1 MTDEELCP
9 LAQQGDEGALNELLS
24 KYKPLASKI
33 ARSYFLT
40 AGDIEDLIQE
50 GMIGLYKAIKHFVSG
65 KNATFKTFATTC
77 IKHQLQ
83 SAVREDLSEKN
94 KILSSALSLVS
105 DKKEESDEDE
115 DFEIL
120 LPSYQPTPFD
130 KVVEKETLNEVKN
143 KIIQTLS
150 KLEIKVFGL
159 YLQGYSYNEISAK
172 SGLNKKSIDNAL
184 TRIKNKLAF
193 LKNGEN

>member
-1 MTDEELCP
+1 MADEKLCP
-9 LAQQGDEGALNELLS
+9 LAQQGDEGALNELLT
-24 KYKPLASKI
+24 KYKPLASKL

-40 AGDIEDLIQE
+40 GGDVEDLVQE
-50 GMIGLYKAIKHFVSG
+50 GMIGLYKAIMHFSNG

-94 KILSSALSLVS
+94 KILSSALSLVN
-105 DKKEESDEDE
+105 DKKEESEEDE

-120 LPSYQPTPFD
+120 LPSSQPTPYER
-130 KVVEKETLNEVKN
+130 VVEREALDEIKN
-143 KIIQTLS
+143 KIIKTLS
-150 KLEIKVFGL
+150 KLETKVLGL
-159 YLQGYSYNEISAK
+159 YLKGYSYNEISAK

-184 TRIKNKLAF
+184 SRIKNKLAF
-193 LKNGEN
+193 LKNGN